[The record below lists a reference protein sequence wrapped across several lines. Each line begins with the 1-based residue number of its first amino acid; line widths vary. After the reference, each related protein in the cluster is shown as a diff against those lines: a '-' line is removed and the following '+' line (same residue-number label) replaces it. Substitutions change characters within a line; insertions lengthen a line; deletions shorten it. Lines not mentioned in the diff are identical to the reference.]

1 MRTTT
6 TSRSVLTAVPA
17 SPLLRRGSLNRL
29 AIGAA
34 AVGILGAVAAAAVTT
49 STPGADAA
57 PDPCTAAGLASTASG
72 VLSQAG
78 GFLSNHPETNE
89 VLTSA
94 ATMPPDQ
101 AKSSVQGY
109 FVGHLD
115 QLTTLQGIAQPL
127 TDLKSQCGIA
137 VSPTQLATLL
147 ETVSK

>member
-6 TSRSVLTAVPA
+6 
-17 SPLLRRGSLNRL
+17 RGSLNRL
-29 AIGAA
+29 VLAAA
-34 AVGILGAVAAAAVTT
+34 AVGIIGAVAASASGTT
-49 STPGADAA
+49 APADAA
-57 PDPCTAAGLASTASG
+57 PAPCTAAGLANTASG
-72 VLSQAG
+72 VLNQAG
-78 GFLSNHPETNE
+78 GFLNDHPEAND

-101 AKSSVQGY
+101 ARSSVQGY

-115 QLTTLQGIAQPL
+115 QLSTLQNIAQPL
-127 TDLKSQCGIA
+127 TDLKNQCGIT

>member
-1 MRTTT
+1 MRTPT
-6 TSRSVLTAVPA
+6 TS
-17 SPLLRRGSLNRL
+17 RL

-34 AVGILGAVAAAAVTT
+34 AVGILGAVAASTVTASSPAAE
-49 STPGADAA
+49 AA
-57 PDPCTAAGLASTASG
+57 PDPCTAAGLATTASG

-78 GFLSNHPETNE
+78 GFLGEHPEANN

-94 ATMPPDQ
+94 ATMPADQ

-127 TDLKSQCGIA
+127 TDLKNQCGIA
-137 VSPTQLATLL
+137 VSPTQLAMLL

>member
-6 TSRSVLTAVPA
+6 TSR
-17 SPLLRRGSLNRL
+17 L
-29 AIGAA
+29 ALGAA
-34 AVGILGAVAAAAVTT
+34 TVGVLGAVAAAVTT
-49 STPGADAA
+49 GNISPAADAA

-78 GFLSNHPETNE
+78 GFLNDHPEADH
-89 VLTSA
+89 VLTAA
-94 ATMPPDQ
+94 ATMPADQ

-109 FVGHLD
+109 FIGHLD
-115 QLTTLQGIAQPL
+115 QLSTLQGIAQPL

-137 VSPTQLATLL
+137 VSPTQLAMLL

>member
-1 MRTTT
+1 MSTIT
-6 TSRSVLTAVPA
+6 TS
-17 SPLLRRGSLNRL
+17 RL

-34 AVGILGAVAAAAVTT
+34 AVGILGAVAAAAMAGTI
-49 STPGADAA
+49 SPAADAA
-57 PDPCTAAGLASTASG
+57 PSPCTAAGLASTASG

-78 GFLSNHPETNE
+78 GFLGAHPEAND
-89 VLTSA
+89 VLTAA

-115 QLTTLQGIAQPL
+115 QLSTLQGIAQPL

-147 ETVSK
+147 ETVSN

>member
-6 TSRSVLTAVPA
+6 TS
-17 SPLLRRGSLNRL
+17 RL

-34 AVGILGAVAAAAVTT
+34 AVGILGAMAASAVATN
-49 STPGADAA
+49 TPSADATPA
-57 PDPCTAAGLASTASG
+57 QCTAAGLSTTASG

-78 GFLSNHPETNE
+78 VFLNDHPETND
-89 VLTSA
+89 VLTA
-94 ATMPPDQ
+94 AASMPADQ

-109 FVGHLD
+109 FIGHLD
-115 QLTTLQGIAQPL
+115 QLATLQGIAQPL

>member
-6 TSRSVLTAVPA
+6 TS
-17 SPLLRRGSLNRL
+17 RL

-34 AVGILGAVAAAAVTT
+34 AVGILGAVAATVTSGT
-49 STPGADAA
+49 TPPADAA
-57 PDPCTAAGLASTASG
+57 PAPCTAAGLANTASG

-78 GFLSNHPETNE
+78 GFLNDHPEAND

-94 ATMPPDQ
+94 ATMPPEQ

-109 FVGHLD
+109 FIGHLD
-115 QLTTLQGIAQPL
+115 QLSTLQGIAAPL
-127 TDLKSQCGIA
+127 TDLKNQCGIT

>member
-6 TSRSVLTAVPA
+6 TSRLV
-17 SPLLRRGSLNRL
+17 L

-34 AVGILGAVAAAAVTT
+34 AVGIIGAVAASASGTT
-49 STPGADAA
+49 APADAA
-57 PDPCTAAGLASTASG
+57 PAPCTAAGLANTASG
-72 VLSQAG
+72 VLNQAG
-78 GFLSNHPETNE
+78 GFLNDHPEAND

-101 AKSSVQGY
+101 ARSSVQGY
-109 FVGHLD
+109 FIGHLD
-115 QLTTLQGIAQPL
+115 QLSTLQNIAQPL
-127 TDLKSQCGIA
+127 TDLKNQCGIA

>member
-6 TSRSVLTAVPA
+6 TS
-17 SPLLRRGSLNRL
+17 RL

-34 AVGILGAVAAAAVTT
+34 AVGILGAVAASATAG
-49 STPGADAA
+49 PAADAA
-57 PDPCTAAGLASTASG
+57 PAPCTAAGLSSTASS
-72 VLSQAG
+72 VLGQAG
-78 GFLSNHPETNE
+78 GFLNDHPEAND
-89 VLTSA
+89 VLTNA

-109 FVGHLD
+109 FIGHLD
-115 QLTTLQGIAQPL
+115 QLSALQGIAAPL
-127 TDLKSQCGIA
+127 TDLKNQCGIT

>member
-1 MRTTT
+1 MRITT
-6 TSRSVLTAVPA
+6 TSDPVLAAVPA

-29 AIGAA
+29 ALGAA
-34 AVGILGAVAAAAVTT
+34 AVGILGAVAASTLTT
-49 STPGADAA
+49 STPADAA
-57 PDPCTAAGLASTASG
+57 PAACTAAGLASTASG

-78 GFLSNHPETNE
+78 GFLSEHPEAND

-94 ATMPPDQ
+94 ATMPAEQ

-109 FVGHLD
+109 FIGHLD
-115 QLTTLQGIAQPL
+115 QLSTLQGIAQPL